1 MESALRTA
9 YRMVTGED
17 LKNVELKEV
26 RGMKGVKRA
35 VIQVGN
41 IKVKVGIVAMAKIFK
56 SAQGD

>member
-26 RGMKGVKRA
+26 RGMKESNVLLFKRET
-35 VIQVGN
+35 
-41 IKVKVGIVAMAKIFK
+41 
-56 SAQGD
+56 